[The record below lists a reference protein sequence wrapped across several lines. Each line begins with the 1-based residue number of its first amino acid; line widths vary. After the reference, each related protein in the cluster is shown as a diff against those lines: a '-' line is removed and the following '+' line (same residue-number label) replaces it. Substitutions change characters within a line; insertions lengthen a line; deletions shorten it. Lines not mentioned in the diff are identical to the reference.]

1 MSAAS
6 PQSAQA
12 QQDNLARSIL
22 RLQSVDTMQSL
33 SVLQAKLHAFKAARV
48 AAFEPSH
55 ANSDF
60 EGPPAASLMLRA
72 SNSCPG
78 AKQDILARI
87 AAIEALLKN
96 GLGALPIT
104 AAGSLDLTAL
114 AAHCST
120 ESQTI
125 FARRQRLK
133 EAALSIQSIL
143 KQ

>member
-1 MSAAS
+1 MPLKPLEWLPLS
-6 PQSAQA
+6 
-12 QQDNLARSIL
+12 
-22 RLQSVDTMQSL
+22 RLTPISTSKVRRLLPSL
-33 SVLQAKLHAFKAARV
+33 VFS
-48 AAFEPSH
+48 
-55 ANSDF
+55 
-60 EGPPAASLMLRA
+60 A

-96 GLGALPIT
+96 GLGALPMT
-104 AAGSLDLTAL
+104 ATGSLDLTAL

-120 ESQTI
+120 ESQAI